1 MTVELDRKDLVNLL
15 TSIKP
20 NYEMM
25 NHLITLGFG
34 THIGGFNDRWDWKVN
49 KIYDSNL
56 SDKEIYVLYKH
67 LKK

>member
-1 MTVELDRKDLVNLL
+1 
-15 TSIKP
+15 
-20 NYEMM
+20 MM

-34 THIGGFNDRWDWKVN
+34 THIGGFNDRWDWNPN

-56 SDKEIYVLYKH
+56 SDEAIYVLYKH

>member
-1 MTVELDRKDLVNLL
+1 
-15 TSIKP
+15 
-20 NYEMM
+20 MM

-56 SDKEIYVLYKH
+56 SDEEIYVLYKH